1 MCVESED
8 YFKVMEN
15 VTLSGLTASQSLNV
29 RLREDSLVENS
40 ESFIVELQLPQA
52 NPGVMLTPQ
61 NTDITITDNDSKS
74 LDYDSMLFVII
85 T

>member
-1 MCVESED
+1 MCLEGED

-15 VTLSGLTASQSLNV
+15 VTLSGLTVSQSLNV

-52 NPGVMLTPQ
+52 IAGVMLTPQ

-85 T
+85 P

>member
-1 MCVESED
+1 MCIEGED

-15 VTLSGLTASQSLNV
+15 VTLSGQMSSQSLNV
-29 RLREDSLVENS
+29 RLREDRLVENN

-61 NTDITITDNDSKS
+61 NTDIIITDNDSKS
-74 LDYDSMLFVII
+74 LDYDSTLFAII
-85 T
+85 P

>member
-61 NTDITITDNDSKS
+61 NVQITIIDNDSKS
-74 LDYDSMLFVII
+74 NHFLTKFY
-85 T
+85 

>member
-8 YFKVMEN
+8 YYKVMEN

-85 T
+85 P